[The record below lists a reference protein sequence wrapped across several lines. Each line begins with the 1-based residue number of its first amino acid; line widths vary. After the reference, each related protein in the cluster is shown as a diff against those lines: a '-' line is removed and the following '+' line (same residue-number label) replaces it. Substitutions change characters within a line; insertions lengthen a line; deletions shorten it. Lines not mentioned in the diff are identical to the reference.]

1 MKCLPEANL
10 LLAAGMFSMAGLW
23 LCASAQPRPSSECE
37 QKLIGQRFNIIDK
50 NIDDDLYEFEAI
62 RNNQKWE
69 IKTDTN
75 CNVLLKRIDN

>member
-1 MKCLPEANL
+1 MKRLPKAIL
-10 LLAAGMFSMAGLW
+10 LLAAGMFSMAG

-37 QKLIGQRFNIIDK
+37 QKLIGQGFNIIDK
-50 NIDDDLYEFEAI
+50 DIDDDLYEFEAI
-62 RNNQKWE
+62 RNNQKRE